1 MSVLVVAFFIKTFF
15 VNTVLLV
22 IRLFI
27 LGCLMK
33 RIHICM
39 IHTKKH
45 TQKFCTDG
53 TFWMLEHRYGML
65 MSLEI
70 LCIELNAL
78 YHCHH

>member
-1 MSVLVVAFFIKTFF
+1 
-15 VNTVLLV
+15 
-22 IRLFI
+22 
-27 LGCLMK
+27 MK

-45 TQKFCTDG
+45 MQKFCTDG
-53 TFWMLEHRYGML
+53 TFWMLEHRYGMF

-78 YHCHH
+78 YHYHH